1 MINFIIFFFFLIIFI
16 IMFKL
21 IIIILLIILIL
32 KFFNIIEYFTNNN
45 IYFMN
50 KNETI
55 KFIINDEDNYIKNMS
70 VYDLYARKVSSTN
83 EYINLIT
90 NNCLDFTDDQ
100 KKIIKNNS
108 NNSYFKI
115 ALIDNKYEEGYP
127 HTRKDIIFLSPDI
140 INNNNLKKIIK
151 HELVHI
157 KQRFNKILFNNYDI
171 SRKRNT
177 ELLIRANPDLDEYIY
192 KNKDNLELYY
202 IYSSDKPTGIND
214 IIKINNLGEHPNEIE
229 AYELE
234 NI

>member
-1 MINFIIFFFFLIIFI
+1 
-16 IMFKL
+16 MFKL
-21 IIIILLIILIL
+21 IIIILLIIFIL
-32 KFFNIIEYFTNNN
+32 NLFNIIEYFTNNN

-50 KNETI
+50 KDETI
-55 KFIINDEDNYIKNMS
+55 NFIINDEDNYIKNMS

-90 NNCLDFTDDQ
+90 NNCLDFTDEQ

-108 NNSYFKI
+108 NNSSFKI

-127 HTRKDIIFLSPDI
+127 HTRKDIIFISPDI
-140 INNNNLKKIIK
+140 INNYNLKRILK
-151 HELVHI
+151 HELAHI
-157 KQRFNKILFNNYDI
+157 KQRINKTQFNNYDI

>member
-1 MINFIIFFFFLIIFI
+1 
-16 IMFKL
+16 
-21 IIIILLIILIL
+21 
-32 KFFNIIEYFTNNN
+32 
-45 IYFMN
+45 MN
-50 KNETI
+50 KDETI
-55 KFIINDEDNYIKNMS
+55 NFIINDEDNYIKNMS

-90 NNCLDFTDDQ
+90 NNCLDFTDEQ

-108 NNSYFKI
+108 NNSSFKI

-127 HTRKDIIFLSPDI
+127 HTRKDIIFISPDI
-140 INNNNLKKIIK
+140 INNYNLKRILK
-151 HELVHI
+151 HELAHI
-157 KQRFNKILFNNYDI
+157 KQRINKTQFNNYDI